1 MAGIQAKGKETMY
14 SNVDMNLRTTELV
27 ISVCSLK
34 DIDTWSVA
42 AEYIVRNVESQSFM
56 LIVPHDN
63 LGDFIKCTPGEV
75 EVISEEEI
83 IPSSY
88 IKFIEK
94 YLDHTTNQITRGGW
108 IYQQF
113 LKIQGAIN
121 SSKDRIA
128 LWDADT
134 VPLKKISFFD
144 DKLRARFYTSSE
156 NHPPYFDMINSILG
170 NTNIY
175 KDSFIAQSIPFRRQW
190 IIDLCREIE
199 TNTGTSDWKLGILN
213 CITSELG
220 PSPFSE
226 YETIGTYAISRLN
239 ENDRPI
245 PQARPQSWARN
256 GYELIGP
263 ASNLSF
269 FNHALLRDAEFV
281 SFERCPNPFSHYIKP
296 THSQMPSS
304 SDTKIP
310 IRFKL
315 LLSIASNTVKLN
327 FDAVQMSIKY
337 LTTPDL
343 YLIFDCESEDNRLK
357 RFMSDFFSASPHS
370 TILHIGNNHGI
381 INESIRSFLP
391 GHKGQIILVE
401 ELPYYCDKLKQLYS
415 SKSNVQVVNASI
427 ASKEYKHNLTNANS
441 SVMDEI
447 HGDKLINDRSHG
459 SATFVKDSTISS
471 IHRNPVTK
479 STDSLINQRFTESF
493 ASNSIPTISL
503 ACVAQKWE
511 IIQIELLVIDV
522 HGTKLEALS
531 SLHELDKL
539 PRFIVYKDNSSSIRD
554 EAKKLESLLANFGY
568 VYITG
573 KTSRLWGLDSNRLSR
588 SSLGL

>member
-1 MAGIQAKGKETMY
+1 MTIKATKHLSKLLGRVEMAGNQPKGKETMHH
-14 SNVDMNLRTTELV
+14 NVDMNLRTTELL

-42 AEYIVRNVESQSFM
+42 AEYIVRNVESQSYM

-83 IPSSY
+83 IPSSF
-88 IKFIEK
+88 IKVIEDH
-94 YLDHTTNQITRGGW
+94 LDRTTNQITRGGW

-121 SSKDRIA
+121 SPKDRIA

-156 NHPPYFDMINSILG
+156 HHSPYFHMINSILG

-199 TNTGTSDWKLGILN
+199 ANTRTSDWKLGILN

-226 YETIGTYAISRLN
+226 YETIGNYAISRLN
-239 ENDRPI
+239 EADRPI
-245 PQARPQSWARN
+245 PQVRPQSWARN

-269 FNHALLRDAEFV
+269 FNHALLRDAAFV

-296 THSQMPSS
+296 THSQMPAS

-327 FDAVQMSIKY
+327 FDAVQMSMKY
-337 LTTPDL
+337 LITPDL

-357 RFMSDFFSASPHS
+357 RFMSDFFPASAQS

-381 INESIRSFLP
+381 INDSIRTFLP
-391 GHKGQIILVE
+391 GHKGPIILVE
-401 ELPYYCDKLKQLYS
+401 TLPYYCDKLKQLYS
-415 SKSNVQVVNASI
+415 AKDNVRVINASI
-427 ASKEYKHNLTNANS
+427 APKEGMRNLTYVNDS
-441 SVMDEI
+441 MMD
-447 HGDKLINDRSHG
+447 NDS
-459 SATFVKDSTISS
+459 D
-471 IHRNPVTK
+471 
-479 STDSLINQRFTESF
+479 
-493 ASNSIPTISL
+493 ASNSIATISL
-503 ACVAQKWE
+503 AYLAHKCGL
-511 IIQIELLVIDV
+511 IQIELLVIDV
-522 HGTKLEALS
+522 DGAELEALS
-531 SLHELDKL
+531 SLHELEKL
-539 PRFIVYKDNSSSIRD
+539 PRFIVYKDNSSLVRD
-554 EAKKLESLLANFGY
+554 EPKKLESLLANFGY

-573 KTSRLWGLDSNRLSR
+573 KTSRLWGLDSSRLSR